1 VRFRADA
8 PAVPLRFAFLP
19 AARPT
24 AQYRSRSP
32 PLSNHSAI
40 AHNPGRQP
48 GKGGLEIVTTMDS
61 GSPTS
66 NLFDLTGRVAIVTG
80 GNRGLGRA
88 IALALAGAGA
98 SVAILARDEEKS
110 RETLAMLHQR
120 GARAI
125 SLKTDLS
132 NRPQT
137 SASFE
142 TVERELGPV
151 DILVNNA
158 GFAILKGV
166 LDQTDEDWDAVIET
180 NLTAAFRLSRMA
192 ARSMAARGRGGK
204 IVNVS
209 SIAGNFGTPVF
220 PSYAVSKGGLQQL
233 TRCLALE
240 LAPHHI
246 QVNSLLPGWFT
257 TDMTDWIRN
266 WPEYSEAL
274 KEMIQRTPRG
284 RFGEPDE
291 LAGAVVFLASR
302 ASDHMTGA
310 DLVIDG
316 GFSVR

>member
-1 VRFRADA
+1 
-8 PAVPLRFAFLP
+8 
-19 AARPT
+19 
-24 AQYRSRSP
+24 
-32 PLSNHSAI
+32 
-40 AHNPGRQP
+40 
-48 GKGGLEIVTTMDS
+48 MDS
-61 GSPTS
+61 DSSTR
-66 NLFDLTGRVAIVTG
+66 NLFDLSGRVALVTG

-88 IALALAGAGA
+88 LALALAEAGA
-98 SVAILARDEEKS
+98 AVAILARDEAKN
-110 RETLAMLHQR
+110 RETLALLQAR
-120 GARAI
+120 GARA
-125 SLKTDLS
+125 LARKTDLAD
-132 NRPQT
+132 RPQV
-137 SASFE
+137 AAAFAA
-142 TVERELGPV
+142 VERELGPL

-166 LDQTDEDWDAVIET
+166 LEQTDEEWDQVLET
-180 NLTAAFRLSRMA
+180 NLTAAFRLARMA

-204 IVNVS
+204 IINVS
-209 SIAGNFGTPVF
+209 SIAGNFGTPIF
-220 PSYAVSKGGLQQL
+220 PSYAVAKGGLQQL

-266 WPEYSEAL
+266 WPEYAEAL

-284 RFGEPDE
+284 RFGEPGE
-291 LAGAVVFLASR
+291 LAGAAVFLASR